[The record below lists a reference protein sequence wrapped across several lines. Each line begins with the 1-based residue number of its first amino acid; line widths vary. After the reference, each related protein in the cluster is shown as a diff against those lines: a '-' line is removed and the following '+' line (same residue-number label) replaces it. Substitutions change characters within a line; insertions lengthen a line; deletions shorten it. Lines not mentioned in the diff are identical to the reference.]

1 MAAGG
6 LYVRLNAEYPTD
18 DEFIEAGPLPE
29 LLYVRAL
36 CFCKRKLI
44 DGVISTKQL
53 PAVALGI
60 PSAKRHAKT
69 LVDVGLWEETDEG
82 WVIVGWLKWN
92 KSAKEVQSD
101 RETRQ
106 IASAKANHAQYHLPV
121 DGKPGKPSTRCDYC
135 KSEGLVD
142 VPKSDPKSEP
152 PTDPDAL
159 RSRLPKPKTETEEEP
174 KTEPETEEEPTIGDR
189 RPTGSTGGPTN
200 GRTTTG
206 SSQQRIDTVL
216 RLLAD
221 HQMTN
226 AKVDPVN
233 EDRYRGQVINTLLK
247 QHGPRIRQFVNDRP
261 DSPPET
267 CAEALKKEIH

>member
-18 DEFIEAGPLPE
+18 DEFIEAGPMPE

-53 PAVALGI
+53 PAIAMGI

-82 WVIVGWLKWN
+82 WRVIGWLNWN

-121 DGKPGKPSTRCDYC
+121 DGKPGKPSSRCDYC
-135 KSEGLVD
+135 RSEGLVD
-142 VPKSDPKSEP
+142 VPISEP
-152 PTDPDAL
+152 PTDPQSEPDAL

-174 KTEPETEEEPTIGDR
+174 KTETKEETSIGTR
-189 RPTGSTGGPTN
+189 RPTGSTGATTN
-200 GRTTTG
+200 GKTTTG
-206 SSQQRIDTVL
+206 DPQQRINVVL
-216 RLLAD
+216 GLLGEHQIKNAGVTPISDEKYRASVINKLLA
-221 HQMTN
+221 
-226 AKVDPVN
+226 
-233 EDRYRGQVINTLLK
+233 
-247 QHGPRIRQFVNDRP
+247 QHGPRIREFVNTRP
-261 DSPPET
+261 DTSPEQ
-267 CAEALKKEIH
+267 CAEALKKEIA

>member
-18 DEFIEAGPLPE
+18 DEFIEAGPMPE

-44 DGVISTKQL
+44 DGVISAKQL
-53 PAVALGI
+53 PAIAMGI
-60 PSAKRHAKT
+60 PSPKRHAKT
-69 LVDVGLWEETDEG
+69 LVSVGLWEETDEG
-82 WVIVGWLKWN
+82 WLVVGWLKWN

-106 IASAKANHAQYHLPV
+106 IASAKANHAQYHLPS

-135 KSEGLVD
+135 KAEGLVD

-159 RSRLPKPKTETEEEP
+159 RSRLPKPKTETETEEEP
-174 KTEPETEEEPTIGDR
+174 KTEEEPSIGNR
-189 RPTGSTGGPTN
+189 RPTGSTGGTTN

-206 SSQQRIDTVL
+206 DSQQRINVVL
-216 RLLAD
+216 GLLAE
-221 HQMTN
+221 HQISN
-226 AKVDPVN
+226 AGVTPISDEK
-233 EDRYRGQVINTLLK
+233 YRASVINKLLA
-247 QHGPRIRQFVNDRP
+247 QHGPRIREFVNERP
-261 DSPPET
+261 DTPPET
-267 CAEALKKEIH
+267 CAEALKKEIA